1 MFFSFKY
8 MKLDF
13 LRQSESIY
21 FCNHRK
27 CYKCY
32 LALYISLVTFSTSK
46 NTCDQHSSKFNK
58 NHLIP

>member
-1 MFFSFKY
+1 MLPRFDFLLGAARHFSAEGGAVFFQL

-27 CYKCY
+27 CY
-32 LALYISLVTFSTSK
+32 T
-46 NTCDQHSSKFNK
+46 
-58 NHLIP
+58 